1 MQKTQNYNLN
11 KPEAGDPLRLA
22 DFNQNSDILDAALK
36 NLSAERVITG
46 SYTGDGASERII
58 DLPFTPKMVLLFVQ
72 YGNNA
77 ANKQMYVL
85 TEPFQFYFSSSGSN
99 GFTNNVNSGCA
110 LLENGLK
117 VGGVSG
123 NYKDM
128 TNHYIAIQ

>member
-1 MQKTQNYNLN
+1 MTKTQNYNLN
-11 KPEAGDPLRLA
+11 KPEATDPLRLA

-58 DLPFTPKMVLLFVQ
+58 DLPFTPKVVFLFLRF
-72 YGNNA
+72 GNNGA
-77 ANKQMYVL
+77 YTNVYIL
-85 TEPFQFYFSSSGSN
+85 TDSLQFYFSSDGSIGFATGSGYE
-99 GFTNNVNSGCA
+99 

-117 VGGVSG
+117 LKSSSA

-128 TNHYIAIQ
+128 TNHYIAIR